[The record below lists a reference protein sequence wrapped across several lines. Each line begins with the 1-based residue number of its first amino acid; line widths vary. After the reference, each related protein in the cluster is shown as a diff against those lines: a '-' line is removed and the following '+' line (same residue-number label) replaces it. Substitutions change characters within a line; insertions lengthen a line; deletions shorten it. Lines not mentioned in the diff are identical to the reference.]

1 MNQDSRSSNSASDD
15 IDLLILIERVLL
27 FFTRYKWIFIISIVL
42 GLASGFFM
50 YQNLPKIY
58 RSTMVVHSFV
68 ITNQENIRIIGNWN
82 DLLRKKEYEELSSTL
97 NCPKNVFTRVKK
109 ITAEEIQKVFSVTNP
124 NGFTVAVNVTDNAIL
139 DDLQKAIVYGLE
151 NTVYVKERLDS
162 KRTNLAELIEKTGEE
177 IVKLDSTK
185 NTVEKIIQGKGRSSS
200 TLIVEGATIN
210 KQLIELNEKF
220 MGYKDELK
228 FAVAV
233 QVFQGF
239 SKFSKPTGPHL
250 IPWLVIGLL
259 VFLPLGFLFAL
270 VSAING
276 KIRNR
281 MRASRQAI
289 QDKNV

>member
-1 MNQDSRSSNSASDD
+1 M
-15 IDLLILIERVLL
+15 
-27 FFTRYKWIFIISIVL
+27 
-42 GLASGFFM
+42 
-50 YQNLPKIY
+50 
-58 RSTMVVHSFV
+58 
-68 ITNQENIRIIGNWN
+68 
-82 DLLRKKEYEELSSTL
+82 
-97 NCPKNVFTRVKK
+97 
-109 ITAEEIQKVFSVTNP
+109 
-124 NGFTVAVNVTDNAIL
+124 
-139 DDLQKAIVYGLE
+139 
-151 NTVYVKERLDS
+151 
-162 KRTNLAELIEKTGEE
+162 
-177 IVKLDSTK
+177 
-185 NTVEKIIQGKGRSSS
+185 
-200 TLIVEGATIN
+200 
-210 KQLIELNEKF
+210 NEKL

-270 VSAING
+270 VSSING